1 MTRLCGTISLW
12 IAGLVFL
19 FVGVNTNEPYLI
31 SLRGSGADALFVAS
45 NVVFVFLIRRGYWNG
60 RGAAGKLLVLLWGL
74 PSLAMLNAHIS
85 FEGSE
90 QDSLHTQVSQP
101 QTPCPHFVL
110 RYSSFYEVAPLPE

>member
-45 NVVFVFLIRRGYWNG
+45 NVVFVFLIRRGYLNG

-74 PSLAMLNAHIS
+74 PSLAMLNGHIS
-85 FEGSE
+85 FEVNE
-90 QDSLHTQVSQP
+90 QEVLHTNVART
-101 QTPCPHFVL
+101 QTL
-110 RYSSFYEVAPLPE
+110 G